1 MTVTIERVRAS
12 TPALAEFIAAHHADM
27 VGTAPPE
34 SQHALPLDGLLAPAI
49 RLFTAVEA
57 GAIVATGALAAVED
71 GHEELKSMR
80 THPDLRGRG
89 IGRTML
95 AFLIDDARGRGIRRL
110 SLETGA
116 DDFFAPARMIY
127 TRAGFVE
134 CDAFGR
140 YSPDPLS
147 TFMTLA
153 LVRSGSERGTRRGIM
168 NG

>member
-12 TPALAEFIAAHHADM
+12 TPALAEFILAHHADM

-34 SQHALPLDGLLAPAI
+34 SQHALPLEGLLTAGV
-49 RLFTAVEA
+49 RLFA
-57 GAIVATGALAAVED
+57 AIENGVPIATGALSAVEA

-95 AFLIDDARGRGIRRL
+95 AFLIEDARSRDIVRL

-116 DDFFAPARMIY
+116 DDFFAPARMMY

-140 YSPDPLS
+140 YAPDPLS

-153 LVRSGSERGTRRGIM
+153 LMRGGADRAVRRAIM

>member
-1 MTVTIERVRAS
+1 MSITVERVESS
-12 TPALAEFIAAHHADM
+12 TPALADFIAAHHADM

-34 SQHALPLDGLLAPAI
+34 SQHALPLEGLLVPGV
-49 RLFTAVEA
+49 RLFAAVED
-57 GAIVATGALAAVED
+57 GAPVATGALAAVDD

-80 THPDLRGRG
+80 TDPQLRGRG

-95 AFLIDDARGRGIRRL
+95 SFLIEDARSRGIRRL

-116 DDFFAPARMIY
+116 DDFFAPARMMY

-134 CDAFGR
+134 CEAFGR
-140 YSPDPLS
+140 YAPDPLS

-153 LVRSGSERGTRRGIM
+153 LVRSVPDHRAGAR
-168 NG
+168 

>member
-1 MTVTIERVRAS
+1 
-12 TPALAEFIAAHHADM
+12 
-27 VGTAPPE
+27 
-34 SQHALPLDGLLAPAI
+34 
-49 RLFTAVEA
+49 
-57 GAIVATGALAAVED
+57 
-71 GHEELKSMR
+71 MR

-116 DDFFAPARMIY
+116 DDFFAPARMMY

-134 CDAFGR
+134 CDAFGQ

-147 TFMTLA
+147 TFMTLT
-153 LVRSGSERGTRRGIM
+153 LVRSGSDRATRRGIM

>member
-1 MTVTIERVRAS
+1 MTVTIERVRTS
-12 TPALAEFIAAHHADM
+12 TPPLAEFIAAHHADM

-34 SQHALPLDGLLAPAI
+34 SQHALPLDGLLGPGV
-49 RLFTAVEA
+49 RLFSAFA
-57 GAIVATGALAAVED
+57 DGAPVATGALSVVDA

-95 AFLIDDARGRGIRRL
+95 SFLIEDARSRGIRRL

-116 DDFFAPARMIY
+116 DDFFAPARMMY

-140 YSPDPLS
+140 YAPDPLS

-153 LVRSGSERGTRRGIM
+153 LVGSVRDRLAGAR
-168 NG
+168 